1 MWSRTVGGRRAQ
13 GRQRMEIHKKSMLQK
28 LSDWIGNGIWT
39 IQTPVNQWR
48 FLVGTISLTLR
59 FPRLPC
65 CNGGGELLQLFR
77 RCFGMFQFLCKWKKK
92 FRNLSFMLQ
101 CIATC
106 KNDWCVKQRQHLYKS
121 KTKQRNQWRHYS
133 SIQYIFVSIWHVIT
147 SHIYYRTSDLFQM
160 ILSLLL

>member
-1 MWSRTVGGRRAQ
+1 MVNQVTNPRCRLTYLVDCGTLMFIKTYQILRVEINLFSVWSRTVGGRRAQ
-13 GRQRMEIHKKSMLQK
+13 GRQRIEIHKKSMLQK

-77 RCFGMFQFLCKWKKK
+77 RCFGMFQFLCKWKK
-92 FRNLSFMLQ
+92 NSG
-101 CIATC
+101 TY
-106 KNDWCVKQRQHLYKS
+106 HLCCS
-121 KTKQRNQWRHYS
+121 A
-133 SIQYIFVSIWHVIT
+133 
-147 SHIYYRTSDLFQM
+147 
-160 ILSLLL
+160 